1 MRGARASRPRG
12 RPVALPYGA
21 LFGARGHRGAWSCCP
36 GLHFLAA
43 LRRRCS
49 PLQVMPGCPAG
60 LPSRALKSKKTVRSP
75 SHSPRAQTRRERPGC
90 SAGSFR
96 AGREPSGMCGTFR
109 SYRGQERGNVL
120 RSRAGRR
127 ALGAVLAA
135 PYFHRHRADLKAVS
149 VTGS

>member
-12 RPVALPYGA
+12 ARVALPYSA
-21 LFGARGHRGAWSCCP
+21 LFGTRGHRGAWSCCP

-90 SAGSFR
+90 SSGSFR
-96 AGREPSGMCGTFR
+96 AGREPSAMCGTFR

-120 RSRAGRR
+120 RLRAGRR